1 MAVDA
6 DLFRRVMGSF
16 ASGVTIV
23 TTLDA
28 AGRPRGFTASGMSS
42 LSLDP
47 RLLLVCVNTNSA
59 TLTAIQARQAFVVNI
74 LAEAQR
80 ELAQRFAS
88 RLEAA
93 KFNGI
98 SWQPG
103 TTGLPV
109 LEGALAHAECQVFR
123 IYEGGDHVII
133 LGEVVAAAAG
143 DAVPLLYFRGRYGVY
158 HGGIA
163 SVLGSAEDWEIW

>member
-1 MAVDA
+1 MAIDT

-23 TTLDA
+23 TTLDET
-28 AGRPRGFTASGMSS
+28 GEPRGFTASGMSS
-42 LSLDP
+42 LSLNP
-47 RLLLVCVNTNSA
+47 RLLLVCVNTTSA
-59 TLTAIQARQAFVVNI
+59 TLAAIQARGGFVVNI
-74 LAEAQR
+74 LTDAQR

-88 RLEAA
+88 RLEG
-93 KFNGI
+93 KFAGVA
-98 SWQPG
+98 WQPG
-103 TTGLPV
+103 STGDPV
-109 LEGALAHAECQVFR
+109 LTGALAHAECRIYR

-143 DAVPLLYFRGRYGVY
+143 DAVPLLYFRGRYGAY
-158 HGGIA
+158 QGGIS

>member
-1 MAVDA
+1 MPIDA
-6 DLFRRVMGSF
+6 DLFRRVLGSF
-16 ASGVTIV
+16 ASGVSIV
-23 TTLDA
+23 TTLEPD
-28 AGRPRGFTASGMSS
+28 GQPRGFTVSGMSS

-47 RLLLVCVNTNSA
+47 RLLLICVSANSA
-59 TLTAIQARQAFVVNI
+59 TLAAIQDRDAFTVNI
-74 LAEAQR
+74 LTEAQR

-88 RLEAA
+88 RQEN
-93 KFNGI
+93 KFAGVA
-98 SWQPG
+98 WRAGATG
-103 TTGLPV
+103 TPV
-109 LEGALAHAECQVFR
+109 LDGALAYAECSVFR

-133 LGEVVAAAAG
+133 LGEIVAAGAG

>member
-1 MAVDA
+1 MPIDA

-16 ASGVTIV
+16 ASGVSIV
-23 TTLDA
+23 TTIEPD
-28 AGRPRGFTASGMSS
+28 GQPRGFTASGLSS

-47 RLLLVCVNTNSA
+47 RLLLICVSAKSA
-59 TLTAIQARQAFVVNI
+59 TLAAIQGRDAFTVNI
-74 LAEAQR
+74 LTEAQR

-88 RLEAA
+88 RQEN
-93 KFNGI
+93 KFAGVD
-98 SWQPG
+98 WRAGATG
-103 TTGLPV
+103 TPV
-109 LEGALAHAECQVFR
+109 LDGALAYAECRVFR

-133 LGEVVAAAAG
+133 LGEIVAAGAG

>member
-1 MAVDA
+1 MPIEA

-28 AGRPRGFTASGMSS
+28 QGQPHGFTASGISS

-47 RLLLVCVNTNSA
+47 RLLLVCVNTQSA
-59 TLTAIQARQAFVVNI
+59 TLAAMQASGSFVVNI
-74 LAEAQR
+74 LADGQR

-88 RLEAA
+88 RLPA
-93 KFNGI
+93 KFAGVP
-98 SWQPG
+98 WQPG
-103 TTGLPV
+103 LTGAPLLPNT
-109 LEGALAHAECQVFR
+109 LAYAECRLHEVHP
-123 IYEGGDHVII
+123 GGDHVIV
-133 LGEVVAAAAG
+133 LGELLAAEVG
-143 DAVPLLYFRGRYGVY
+143 DAVPLLYFRGNYGVY

>member
-1 MAVDA
+1 
-6 DLFRRVMGSF
+6 MGSF

-23 TTLDA
+23 TTRDPDGA
-28 AGRPRGFTASGMSS
+28 PRGFTASGFTS

-47 RLLLVCVNTNSA
+47 RLLLICVDNRSA
-59 TLTAIQARQAFVVNI
+59 TLAAIEACGAFVVNI
-74 LAEAQR
+74 LGEAQR

-88 RLEAA
+88 RVED
-93 KFNGI
+93 KFAGVA
-98 SWQPG
+98 WHPG
-103 TTGLPV
+103 DTGSPV
-109 LEGALAHAECQVFR
+109 LEQTLAHAECRVFR
-123 IYEGGDHVII
+123 LVEGGDHTIVI
-133 LGEVVAAAAG
+133 GEVVAAAAE

>member
-1 MAVDA
+1 MPIES

-28 AGRPRGFTASGMSS
+28 QGEPRGFTASGVSS
-42 LSLDP
+42 LSLEP
-47 RLLLVCVNTNSA
+47 RLLLVCVNRQSA
-59 TLTAIQARQAFVVNI
+59 TLEAVEHSKSFVVNI
-74 LAEAQR
+74 LADHQR
-80 ELAQRFAS
+80 DLAHLFAA
-88 RLEAA
+88 RQPA
-93 KFNGI
+93 KFTGVP
-98 SWQPG
+98 WQPG
-103 TTGLPV
+103 TTGAPILPGV
-109 LEGALAHAECQVFR
+109 LAHAECRLHSVQP
-123 IYEGGDHVII
+123 GGDHVII
-133 LGEVVAAAAG
+133 LGEVVAAEAG

>member
-1 MAVDA
+1 MPIAV

-28 AGRPRGFTASGMSS
+28 QGRPHGFTASGMSS
-42 LSLDP
+42 LSLEP
-47 RLLLVCVNTNSA
+47 RLLLVCVSTQSA
-59 TLTAIQARQAFVVNI
+59 TLAAIQASETFVVNI
-74 LAEAQR
+74 LADHQR
-80 ELAQRFAS
+80 DLAQRFAS
-88 RLEAA
+88 RVPN
-93 KFNGI
+93 KFDDVI
-98 SWQPG
+98 WQPG
-103 TTGLPV
+103 TSGAPILPNT
-109 LEGALAHAECQVFR
+109 LAYAECRLYAVHP
-123 IYEGGDHVII
+123 GGDHVIL
-133 LGEVVAAAAG
+133 LGELLDAAAG

>member
-1 MAVDA
+1 MPIDA

-16 ASGVTIV
+16 ASGVSIV
-23 TTLDA
+23 TTLEPD
-28 AGRPRGFTASGMSS
+28 GQPRGFTASGMTS

-47 RLLLVCVNTNSA
+47 RLLLICVSANSA
-59 TLTAIQARQAFVVNI
+59 TLAAIQDRDAFTVNI
-74 LAEAQR
+74 LTEAQR

-88 RLEAA
+88 RQEN
-93 KFNGI
+93 KFAGVA
-98 SWQPG
+98 WRAGATG
-103 TTGLPV
+103 TPV
-109 LEGALAHAECQVFR
+109 LDGALAYAECRVFR
-123 IYEGGDHVII
+123 IYEGGDPVII
-133 LGEVVAAAAG
+133 LGEIMAAGAG